1 MKVKIVKEMKR
12 SDGLWRFA
20 CGDVFTIVRWGEE
33 QRVNVLGV
41 GQRGLNVRSRSR
53 WDGRVCMGGT
63 NGVALVSNL
72 WLSLWSLE
80 LAIELHC
87 VETTLESTLC
97 IMNNGGPRTVASWKV
112 KIGVQNTLLH
122 TWERTRLANAM
133 IKELVR
139 QGGASFT
146 TENLEGA
153 LFT

>member
-1 MKVKIVKEMKR
+1 MWIWSSASSPWISRICR
-12 SDGLWRFA
+12 SW
-20 CGDVFTIVRWGEE
+20 TGECSGGWVMAHRDLCSE
-33 QRVNVLGV
+33 H
-41 GQRGLNVRSRSR
+41 NVRKVIIVFFISL
-53 WDGRVCMGGT
+53 GAGG
-63 NGVALVSNL
+63 GVALVSNL

-122 TWERTRLANAM
+122 PWERTRLANAM